1 MQCPSKETA
10 FANFLVSFYCSRE
23 GPYGSLADP
32 SILRGYQSLRL
43 QDSCDILEIVIHL
56 ARSCE
61 NFNSSVALVGCPVD
75 KGDMVTQPLRVLPKK
90 LESLEV
96 YGLPLIVYEVNL
108 QFLLLYLLL
117 IAGGDSVEN
126 VLGRLRSEHLL
137 QKVDNAWIKIRY
149 FLLPKTGQGVCR

>member
-1 MQCPSKETA
+1 
-10 FANFLVSFYCSRE
+10 
-23 GPYGSLADP
+23 
-32 SILRGYQSLRL
+32 
-43 QDSCDILEIVIHL
+43 
-56 ARSCE
+56 
-61 NFNSSVALVGCPVD
+61 
-75 KGDMVTQPLRVLPKK
+75 MVTQPLRVLPKK